1 MTNVPVPSFSFNTT
15 TLRPGLLVGL
25 QTSIRGNVSY
35 VKRDIETGHII
46 ANGEHVAK
54 WETERTISDPAE
66 YARATK
72 VRSDARGLIVKCCVN
87 TAFGPICPEAD
98 AADLDAA
105 IVKAR
110 KLCEEFNRTA
120 EVTRVKFYIMTGRV
134 ASDDLEAVKAINGE
148 VRDLLSDM
156 KDGIQ
161 NLDVNVIREAAA
173 KAKTIGAMLTPEAQ
187 ARVEV
192 AIKAARDMATK
203 IKAAGETAAVEIDAR
218 TIRTLTEART
228 AFLDLDGAD
237 EIAQPAAEGRAL
249 DLNTAA

>member
-1 MTNVPVPSFSFNTT
+1 MPVSNILPQTT

-25 QTSIRGNVSY
+25 TTSIRGNVSY
-35 VKRDIETGHII
+35 IKRDIETGHIV

-72 VRSDARGLIVKCCVN
+72 VRSDARGLIVKVCVP

-98 AADLDAA
+98 AADLEAA

-110 KLCEEFNRTA
+110 KLCEDFNRTA

-148 VRDLLSDM
+148 VRDLLADM
-156 KDGIQ
+156 TDGVK
-161 NLDVNVIREAAA
+161 NLDAKVIREAAA
-173 KAKTIGAMLTPEAQ
+173 KAKSIGAMLTPDAQ

-192 AIKAARDMATK
+192 AIKAARDQATK
-203 IKAAGETAAVEIDAR
+203 IVAAGEDAAVEIDKR
-218 TIRTLTEART
+218 TIRVLTEART
-228 AFLDLDGAD
+228 AFLDMDGAD
-237 EIAQPAAEGRAL
+237 EVAAPAAASRAL
-249 DLNTAA
+249 DLEPAAA

>member
-1 MTNVPVPSFSFNTT
+1 MPVSNILPQTT

-35 VKRDIETGHII
+35 VKRDIETGHIV

-72 VRSDARGLIVKCCVN
+72 VRSDARGLIVKCCVA

-98 AADLDAA
+98 AADLEAA

-110 KLCEEFNRTA
+110 KLCEDFNRTA
-120 EVTRVKFYIMTGRV
+120 ECTRVKFYIMTGRV
-134 ASDDLEAVKAINGE
+134 ASDDLEAVKAISGE

-156 KDGIQ
+156 KEGIE
-161 NLDVNVIREAAA
+161 NLDAKVIREAAA
-173 KAKTIGAMLTPEAQ
+173 KAKSIGAMLTPDAQ

-192 AIKAARDMATK
+192 AIKAARDQATK
-203 IKAAGETAAVEIDAR
+203 IVAAGEDAAVEIDKR
-218 TIRTLTEART
+218 TIRILTEART

-237 EIAQPAAEGRAL
+237 EVAAPAAESRAL
-249 DLNTAA
+249 DLEPAAA

>member
-1 MTNVPVPSFSFNTT
+1 MSASSNVLPNTM

>member
-1 MTNVPVPSFSFNTT
+1 MLAPNILPQTT

-35 VKRDIETGHII
+35 VKRDLETGHII
-46 ANGEHVAK
+46 ASGEHFAK
-54 WETERTISDPAE
+54 WETERTITDPAE

-72 VRSDARGLIVKCCVN
+72 VRSDARGLIVKVCVP

-105 IVKAR
+105 IIKAR
-110 KLCEEFNRTA
+110 KLCEDFNRTA
-120 EVTRVKFYIMTGRV
+120 GVTRVKFYIMTGRV

-148 VRDLLSDM
+148 VRDLLADM
-156 KDGIQ
+156 TDGVK
-161 NLDVNVIREAAA
+161 NLDAKVIREAAA
-173 KAKTIGAMLTPEAQ
+173 KAKSIGAMLTPDAQ

-192 AIKAARDMATK
+192 AIKAAREQATK
-203 IKAAGETAAVEIDAR
+203 IIAAGEDAAVEIDKR
-218 TIRTLTEART
+218 TIRVLTEART

-249 DLNTAA
+249 DLTAAA

>member
-1 MTNVPVPSFSFNTT
+1 MSASSNVLPNTT

>member
-1 MTNVPVPSFSFNTT
+1 MLASNVLPQTT

-35 VKRDIETGHII
+35 VKRDIVTGHIVE
-46 ANGEHVAK
+46 NGEHVAK

-72 VRSDARGLIVKCCVN
+72 VRSDARGLIVKVCVP

-110 KLCEEFNRTA
+110 KLCDEFNRTA

-148 VRDLLSDM
+148 VRDLLADM
-156 KDGIQ
+156 TDGVK
-161 NLDVNVIREAAA
+161 NLDAKVIREAAA
-173 KAKTIGAMLTPEAQ
+173 KAKSIGAMLTPDAQ

-192 AIKAARDMATK
+192 AIKAAREQATK
-203 IKAAGETAAVEIDAR
+203 IVAAGEGAAAEIDR
-218 TIRTLTEART
+218 RVIRVLTEART

-237 EIAQPAAEGRAL
+237 EIARPAAEGRAL
-249 DLNTAA
+249 DLSSAA